1 MQINRMKMLDLRG
14 TAEKRIGI
22 HDFRRIHHYLVAAGA
37 NLKTVSSLMGHANAA
52 MTLNTYANADLDAR
66 VSAMET
72 IARQMAARPR
82 WETRRSPVLSDSDA
96 EGEVWEL
103 RVV

>member
-1 MQINRMKMLDLRG
+1 M
-14 TAEKRIGI
+14 
-22 HDFRRIHHYLVAAGA
+22 AAGTDI
-37 NLKTVSSLMGHANAA
+37 KTVSSLMGHANAA
-52 MTLNTYANADLDAR
+52 MTLNTYASADPDAR
-66 VSAMET
+66 ASALEI

-82 WETRRSPVLSDSDA
+82 RDVRRRPALSDSDDA

>member
-66 VSAMET
+66 GVRDGDNSAADGGE
-72 IARQMAARPR
+72 
-82 WETRRSPVLSDSDA
+82 A
-96 EGEVWEL
+96 EVGDTEVTGA
-103 RVV
+103 

>member
-1 MQINRMKMLDLRG
+1 M
-14 TAEKRIGI
+14 
-22 HDFRRIHHYLVAAGA
+22 AAGA
-37 NLKTVSSLMGHANAA
+37 NFKTVSSLMGHANAA
-52 MTLNTYANADLDAR
+52 MTLNTYASAGLDAR
-66 VSAMET
+66 GIRDGDNSA

-82 WETRRSPVLSDSDA
+82 WEARRSPVLSDSDA